1 MNSDKQLRILYSSGP
16 VDATSVYMHWV
27 LGQDDPSHFA
37 ITYAQNF
44 YELASKLNAKSW
56 LISSRDKQGLI
67 QDKNFKIEFRSL
79 KHHFRSSIAYFAGQF
94 WSGLRLIV
102 SALLFRTDILIAT
115 QDRTFWFLLS
125 ILPLFGIKIIP
136 TIHCTLWPK
145 YKRRTTVQKIIH
157 KLNGWFFQY
166 GCVEI
171 CVVSEDI
178 RDQIVKLT
186 NGRSRPIRTFVPT
199 YREEFLDDIKIRS
212 YDADVDTFKVL
223 FAGRVETSKGVYLL
237 LEVAKK
243 FIAVQPNCIFNVCG
257 TGGEVEKLKAAAL
270 EAGLAKHFVVH
281 GHCKR
286 DKLRQMYETSHV
298 VVVPT
303 TKDFVEGFNKVVAE
317 GVIVGRP
324 IVTSSVCPAL
334 SVVRDAAVEVTPDDV
349 EEYFKAI
356 LRLATDKDFY
366 AQKQKNAMALR
377 KQFFSY
383 SKSWQAQV
391 GSVVQKICR
400 DTSDS
405 SDTFDFESYRRE
417 LASRTSLTTDSEPVL
432 PRKR

>member
-37 ITYAQNF
+37 ITYAQHF
-44 YELASKLNAKSW
+44 YELASKFNAKSW
-56 LISSRDKQGLI
+56 LISARDKQGLI
-67 QDKNFKIEFRSL
+67 QDKNFRIEFRSL

-94 WSGLRLIV
+94 WSGLRLIT
-102 SALLFRTDILIAT
+102 SAILFKTDILIAT
-115 QDRTFWFLLS
+115 QDRTFWFLLG
-125 ILPLFGIKIIP
+125 ILPLFGIKIVP

-145 YKRRTTVQKIIH
+145 YKQPSTVQNIIQ
-157 KLNGWFFQY
+157 KLNSLFFQY

-178 RDQIVKLT
+178 KDQIIKIT
-186 NGRSRPIRTFVPT
+186 NGKSRPIRTFVPT
-199 YREEFLDDIKIRS
+199 YREDFLNNIKIQH
-212 YDADVDTFKVL
+212 YNAKADTFKVL

-243 FIAVQPNCIFNVCG
+243 FIAAKPDCVFNVCG
-257 TGGEVEKLKAAAL
+257 TGGEVENLKAAAMK
-270 EAGLAKHFVVH
+270 AGIADRFVVH

-286 DKLRQMYETSHV
+286 DKLRKMYETSHV

-324 IVTSSVCPAL
+324 IVTSPVCPAL
-334 SVVRDAAVEVTPDDV
+334 SVVRDAAVEVAPDNV

-366 AQKQKNAMALR
+366 EQKQRNAMALR
-377 KQFFSY
+377 AQFFSY

-391 GSVVQKICR
+391 ESVVQKICR

-405 SDTFDFESYRRE
+405 RDTLNFSDYKRE
-417 LASRTSLTTDSEPVL
+417 VAHQTPLTADSEPVL
-432 PRKR
+432 PRK

>member
-1 MNSDKQLRILYSSGP
+1 MNSAKQLRILYSSGP

-37 ITYAQNF
+37 ITYAQHF
-44 YELASKLNAKSW
+44 YELASKLDAKSW

-67 QDKNFKIEFRSL
+67 EDNNFRIEFRSL
-79 KHHFRSSIAYFAGQF
+79 RHHFRSSIAYFAGQL
-94 WSGLRLIV
+94 WSGFRLIV
-102 SALLFRTDILIAT
+102 SAILFKADILIAT
-115 QDRTFWFLLS
+115 QDRTFWFLLG
-125 ILPLFGIKIIP
+125 ILPLFGIKIVP

-145 YKRRTTVQKIIH
+145 YKRPTTIQRMIH
-157 KLNGWFFQY
+157 KLNSWFFQY

-178 RDQIVKLT
+178 KDQIIKIT

-199 YREEFLDDIKIRS
+199 YRENFLKNIKVQS
-212 YDADVDTFKVL
+212 FNAKADTFRVL

-243 FIAVQPNCIFNVCG
+243 FIAVNPNCVFNVCG
-257 TGGEVEKLKAAAL
+257 TGGEVDNLKAAAL
-270 EAGLAKHFVVH
+270 KAGIAKQFVVH

-286 DKLRQMYETSHV
+286 DKLRNMYETSHV

-303 TKDFVEGFNKVVAE
+303 TTDFVEGFNKVVAE

-349 EEYFKAI
+349 DGYFNAI
-356 LRLATDKDFY
+356 LRLATDNDFY
-366 AQKQKNAMALR
+366 EQKQKNAMALR

-391 GSVVQKICR
+391 ESVVHKICR
-400 DTSDS
+400 DSSDS
-405 SDTFDFESYRRE
+405 QETLNFSNYKQEV
-417 LASRTSLTTDSEPVL
+417 AHRTSLTADSEPVL
-432 PRKR
+432 PRR

>member
-37 ITYAQNF
+37 ITYAQHF
-44 YELASKLNAKSW
+44 YELANKFNAKSW
-56 LISSRDKQGLI
+56 LISSRDKKGLI
-67 QDKNFKIEFRSL
+67 QDENFKIEFRSL

-102 SALLFRTDILIAT
+102 SAILFKTDILIAT

-125 ILPLFGIKIIP
+125 ILSLFGIKIVP

-145 YKRRTTVQKIIH
+145 YKRPSTVQRIIH
-157 KLNGWFFQY
+157 KLNGLFFQY

-178 RDQIVKLT
+178 KDQILKIT
-186 NGRSRPIRTFVPT
+186 NGKSRPIRTFVPT
-199 YREEFLDDIKIRS
+199 YREEYLDNIKIQRC
-212 YDADVDTFKVL
+212 AAQTDTFKVL

-243 FIAVQPNCIFNVCG
+243 FLAVRPNCVFNVCG
-257 TGGEVEKLKAAAL
+257 TGGEVENLKAAAL
-270 EAGLAKHFVVH
+270 KAGIAKQFVVH

-286 DKLRQMYETSHV
+286 EKLRQMYEMSHV

-334 SVVRDAAVEVTPDDV
+334 SVVRDAAVEVPPDDV
-349 EEYFKAI
+349 EEYFNAI
-356 LRLATDKDFY
+356 LKLATDKDFY
-366 AQKQKNAMALR
+366 EQKQKNAMALR

-383 SKSWQAQV
+383 SRSWQAQV
-391 GSVVQKICR
+391 ESVVQKICR
-400 DTSDS
+400 DTSDCRDS
-405 SDTFDFESYRRE
+405 LDFNDYQRE
-417 LASRTSLTTDSEPVL
+417 VSHRAQLTTESEPAL
-432 PRKR
+432 PRK

>member
-1 MNSDKQLRILYSSGP
+1 
-16 VDATSVYMHWV
+16 MHWV

-37 ITYAQNF
+37 ITYAQHF
-44 YELASKLNAKSW
+44 YELASKFNAKSW
-56 LISSRDKQGLI
+56 LISSRDKKGSI
-67 QDKNFKIEFRSL
+67 EDENFKIEFRSL

-102 SALLFRTDILIAT
+102 SAILFRTDILITT
-115 QDRTFWFLLS
+115 QDRTFWFLLG
-125 ILPLFGIKIIP
+125 ILPLFGIKIVP

-145 YKRRTTVQKIIH
+145 YKRLTTVQRIIH
-157 KLNGWFFQY
+157 KLNSWFFQY

-178 RDQIVKLT
+178 KDQILKIT

-199 YREEFLDDIKIRS
+199 YREAFLDDIKIQS
-212 YDADVDTFKVL
+212 YESQADVFKVL

-243 FIAVQPNCIFNVCG
+243 LIAIKPNCIFNVCG
-257 TGGEVEKLKAAAL
+257 TGGEVENLKAAAL
-270 EAGLAKHFVVH
+270 KAGIAKQFIVH

-286 DKLRQMYETSHV
+286 DKLRKMYEMTHV

-334 SVVRDAAVEVTPDDV
+334 SVVKDAAVEVLPDDV
-349 EEYFKAI
+349 DEYCNAI
-356 LRLATDKDFY
+356 LKLATDKRFY
-366 AQKQKNAMALR
+366 EQKQKNAMALR

-391 GSVVQKICR
+391 ESVVQKICWNA
-400 DTSDS
+400 SDS
-405 SDTFDFESYRRE
+405 RDNLDFGSYKRE
-417 LASRTSLTTDSEPVL
+417 VAHRTSLTADSEPVL
-432 PRKR
+432 TRKR